1 MTQAPLNEV
10 GATDYE
16 KVRRLPFLYLFSM
29 LTGAAVLIGVG
40 APFVLFLTELGFE
53 SNRIGLLGGM
63 MPFFQ
68 ILGVA
73 FLPLIMRFG
82 SKRIAMVGYTTRY
95 LFLLLFL
102 LVPYFISDLNTVFW
116 ILFIALAMFSLA
128 RAFAEAAF
136 VPWSQEI
143 IPRSMRGSISGKLS
157 VFYLPVGLVVSY
169 AVKLWLDSRVGLDR
183 FYPIFIIAIIVGI
196 LGAASLQGLEGGRRR
211 DNGARGMA
219 AIRSLGTP
227 LQDRNFRI
235 FLFSSGTQYLVF
247 LVVNLFLI
255 LYFKEKFGVASGQ
268 LVFMASLFLI
278 GGAGG
283 SFAGGWLVDRHGSR
297 GVRITMQVAQVFL
310 LLGVTILPV
319 SAGDS
324 GLILGAVFVGFGFLF
339 GGSMTAANVYLLNYV
354 PPETKESYMALA
366 YSVDGIIGG
375 SATFAAGLLLYWLQN
390 HPSQIFGITLGS
402 YETLFVL
409 SALVIASSS
418 LAYGYLQEEGA
429 TGVKD
434 FIRQFYAGNPL
445 GLLWGIHRYGH
456 QTSEERRLDLTYR
469 FGGSG
474 SILARQELFDALR
487 DPSFD
492 VRYEAIVSL
501 GHFSKSD
508 SVVKAL
514 ESMLAYDGLVELQYA
529 ALTSLGRIG
538 ATESNDKIVR
548 FLRLENPLLRARAI
562 RTIGDIRDTS
572 QLSFVRDVLKNDPD
586 VDCRLAAVSA
596 LGKMKDRESLSA
608 LFEFYCSFDTLINN
622 TQDEPR
628 SKVILLALSKILNRE
643 GVFSQEWRREEKNPG
658 VRMPVLMKQLASMER
673 KFSSDHDQSNF
684 KNISNDLAVGNT
696 VSGFKFLQNLRPI
709 FQSNDHQDAK
719 LVLMIL
725 DASKNITSPHPAL
738 LILLCV
744 VMAPIL
750 RKKSHQL
757 QS

>member
-1 MTQAPLNEV
+1 MTNAPLNEAS
-10 GATDYE
+10 ATDYE

-40 APFVLFLTELGFE
+40 APFTLFLTELGFE

-73 FLPLIMRFG
+73 FLPLIIRFG
-82 SKRIAMVGYTTRY
+82 SKRIAMAGYTIRY
-95 LFLLLFL
+95 LFLMLFL
-102 LVPYFISDLNTVFW
+102 LVPYFTSDLNIVFW

-128 RAFAEAAF
+128 RTIAEAAF

-157 VFYLPVGLVVSY
+157 IFYLPVGLMVSY
-169 AVKLWLDSRVGLDR
+169 GVKLWLDSRVGLDR
-183 FYPIFIIAIIVGI
+183 FYPIFVIAIVVGI

-211 DNGARGMA
+211 DHGPRGMA

-227 LQDRNFRI
+227 LHDRNFRL

-255 LYFKEKFGVASGQ
+255 LYFKEKFGVPSGQ
-268 LVFMASLFLI
+268 LVFMSSLFLI

-283 SFAGGWLVDRHGSR
+283 SFTGGWLVDRHGSR

-310 LLGVTILPV
+310 LLGVTMLPAA
-319 SAGDS
+319 AGDS
-324 GLILGAVFVGFGFLF
+324 GLILGVVFVGFGVLF

-354 PPETKESYMALA
+354 PRESKESYMALA

-375 SATFAAGLLLYWLQN
+375 SATFAAGLLVFWLQI
-390 HPSQIFGITLGS
+390 HPSQIFGFTLGG

-409 SALVIASSS
+409 GALVIVCSS
-418 LAYGYLQEEGA
+418 LAYGFLQEEGA

-474 SILARQELFDALR
+474 SALAQQELVDALR

-501 GHFSKSD
+501 GRLSKSD

-538 ATESNDKIVR
+538 ATESGDKIAR
-548 FLRLENPLLRARAI
+548 FLHLEYPLLRARAI
-562 RTIGDIRDTS
+562 RTIGDLRDTS
-572 QLSFVRDVLKNDPD
+572 QLGFVREVLISDPD
-586 VDCRLAAVSA
+586 VNCRLAAVSA
-596 LGKMKDRESLSA
+596 LGKMKDRDSFGA
-608 LFEFYCSFDTLINN
+608 LLGFYCSFDTAINN

-628 SKVILLALSKILNRE
+628 SKVILLALSKILNCE

-658 VRMPVLMKQLASMER
+658 LRLPGLMKQLAGVER
-673 KFSSDHDQSNF
+673 KSTSGHDRLDF
-684 KNISNDLAVGNT
+684 KSMSNDLAVGIT
-696 VSGFKFLQNLRPI
+696 GSGFQFLQNLRPI
-709 FQSNDHQDAK
+709 FRRSGHQDAK

-725 DASKNITSPHPAL
+725 DACKNITRPHPAL

-744 VMAPIL
+744 VMVPIL
-750 RKKSHQL
+750 RKKASRLQL
-757 QS
+757 